1 MKFILGKKLDM
12 SQMFD
17 EKGNIIPVTLISAG
31 PCFVTQKK
39 NIEKDKYEALQVGF
53 EKKKENKIT
62 KSQKAA
68 PYKNVQEFKGGIEM
82 DKFNI
87 GDEIKA
93 SIFKEGD
100 KVKVAAVN
108 KGKGFTGII
117 KRWNFGGKPH
127 THGMKHEERA
137 MGSAGPGYPQRVI
150 KGRKMAGR
158 LGFERVTVKNLIV
171 VKVDEE
177 KNLLV
182 LKGAVPG
189 RKGAL
194 LEIVG

>member
-17 EKGNIIPVTLISAG
+17 ENGNIIPVTLIEAG
-31 PCFVTQKK
+31 PCFITQKK
-39 NIEKDKYEALQVGF
+39 GMEKDKYESLQIGF
-53 EKKKENKIT
+53 EKKVERKIKKSEKIT
-62 KSQKAA
+62 
-68 PYKNVQEFKGGIEM
+68 PYKKIREFRGQIEIE
-82 DKFNI
+82 KFNV
-87 GDEIKA
+87 GDEIKV
-93 SIFKEGD
+93 SVFEVGD
-100 KVKVAAVN
+100 EVKVAGMS

-127 THGMKHEERA
+127 THGIKHEERA
-137 MGSAGPGYPQRVI
+137 MGSAGPSYPERVI

-158 LGFERVTVKNLIV
+158 LGYERTTIKNLQV
-171 VKVDEE
+171 VKVDEAN
-177 KNLLV
+177 NLLV

-194 LEIVG
+194 LEIRG

>member
-17 EKGNIIPVTLISAG
+17 EKGNIIPVTLIEAG
-31 PCFVTQKK
+31 PCLITQKK
-39 NIEKDKYEALQVGF
+39 GMEKEKYESVQIGF
-53 EKKKENKIT
+53 AKKKENKIQ
-62 KSQKAA
+62 KSAKAT
-68 PYKNVQEFKGGIEM
+68 PFKNVREFRGEIEM
-82 DKFNI
+82 DKFNV
-87 GDEIKA
+87 GEEIKV
-93 SIFKEGD
+93 SIFNVGD
-100 KVKVAAVN
+100 KVKVAGMS

-137 MGSAGPGYPQRVI
+137 MGSSGPSYPERVI

-158 LGFERVTVKNLIV
+158 LGYERTTVKNLKV
-171 VKVDEE
+171 VKVDEAN
-177 KNLLV
+177 NLLV

-194 LEIVG
+194 LEIRG